1 MQFDE
6 GREMRTRSTVT
17 VVSILPGQVSARIA
31 RAKEITRDENNHTFA
46 EDGDILYTI
55 TCVQEG

>member
-6 GREMRTRSTVT
+6 GREMHTAAERCRPESPDTSRKKLHVMRTT
-17 VVSILPGQVSARIA
+17 G
-31 RAKEITRDENNHTFA
+31 TFA